1 MKKKLTSLIVAS
13 VFGSFLCGTAFNAYS
28 YSTKDSNDS
37 KDITNQQVAVGNAEI
52 APPQLEQLIKNGV
65 IKVVE
70 TFKHGN
76 YTGYLVESGGEYHL
90 YWATNDNMV
99 IAGPLIDANGY
110 NITDQ
115 YLNEKMPKPDY
126 SAIYKD
132 LLSDKG
138 VISTHPEYK
147 GNKGT
152 MYVFVEPFCG
162 WCARFHQQLEP
173 LIKNGLNVKWVPV
186 SFLSEKSNGV
196 IQHVFDQASPSDA
209 WDRHVD
215 SLHKSEP
222 IVSIATKETK
232 SEVLINSELM
242 QKLGAKGTPTTVYM
256 LNGKVH
262 VGGVMEQSLLVNL
275 AKQLNAERIGK

>member
-28 YSTKDSNDS
+28 YSTKDS
-37 KDITNQQVAVGNAEI
+37 KDVDKQKVEVKHAAI

-65 IKVVE
+65 VKLVE

-76 YTGYLVESGGEYHL
+76 YVGYLVESDGEYHL

-132 LLSDKG
+132 ILSDKG
-138 VISTHPEYK
+138 VINTHPEYK
-147 GNKGT
+147 SDKGA

-162 WCARFHQQLEP
+162 WCAKYHQQLEP

-196 IQHVFDQASPSDA
+196 IQHVFDQANPSEA
-209 WDRHVD
+209 WDLHVD

-222 IVSIATKETK
+222 IVSVATEATKAAI
-232 SEVLINSELM
+232 SGNSELM
-242 QKLGAKGTPTTVYM
+242 QRLGAKGTPATVYM

-262 VGGVMEQSLLVNL
+262 VGGIMEQSKLIAL
-275 AKQLNAERIGK
+275 AEQLNAERIGK